1 MPQHIL
7 LLINKETE
15 KIVSATFAYT
25 PAEVTMITREKEDN
39 KHYVKTFECDYSM
52 RRNTVVMS
60 NLKPKYI
67 LLLKDWRVVKEH
79 PTNFSSATFACTLE
93 EVADISRE
101 YNSSVYGITTL
112 ACDYTMRGEKNGT

>member
-7 LLINKETE
+7 ILVNKETE
-15 KIVSATFAYT
+15 KIVAATFAYT
-25 PAEVTMITREKEDN
+25 PAEVTMITREKEDE
-39 KHYVKTFECDYSM
+39 KHYVKTFLCDYSM
-52 RRNTVVMS
+52 RGNTVAIS

-67 LLLKDWRVVKEH
+67 LLLKDHRVVKEF

-101 YNSSVYGITTL
+101 YNCSVYGIKTV
-112 ACDYTMRGEKNGT
+112 ACDYSMRGGLDD